1 MSTEFSASN
10 NEERFLEDL
19 KGLLEKGKRN
29 GGSLTEAEVRDSF
42 TQELSDDQM
51 EVIRKYL
58 ESNNI
63 GVGKRIGISE
73 LLTEEEQKYLDDY
86 QEELSAIEIPEDSV
100 LDAVKL
106 NAMAGDAD
114 AQKELAEYMLQKVV
128 DLAKMYAGQGVYIED
143 LIGAGNE
150 ALMIGVKLLAPLE
163 GPQDVEGAL
172 TERIMKAMEKL
183 IREDADTS
191 DNNQSVADR
200 INRVADAAHALAQ
213 EFGRKVTV
221 MELVGEGQFTMNEVM
236 DAIRITANKI
246 EDIDYKQPQ

>member
-172 TERIMKAMEKL
+172 TERIMTPL
-183 IREDADTS
+183 
-191 DNNQSVADR
+191 
-200 INRVADAAHALAQ
+200 
-213 EFGRKVTV
+213 F
-221 MELVGEGQFTMNEVM
+221 
-236 DAIRITANKI
+236 
-246 EDIDYKQPQ
+246 